1 MERSYREHRE
11 ANANDLHLKYGAHI
25 SNHLVL
31 HEAQFGSFLPSFSPR
46 IGLLLSES
54 DVFKL
59 VVESLLGNSNDI
71 LTLDYRTPDHTD
83 LTDRCF
89 TLSYTARHMH
99 LKGTTAAS
107 LQQLLEWFAAL
118 ATNIQFCRSFA
129 YGDSRVRSNF
139 TGRIAASLAQ
149 KGINTKRGDVL
160 SVREAL
166 QATVVDLIAS
176 VEIKLC
182 TLDAALTAPNRNG
195 VYTLIS
201 LYVSC
206 RSWVTLFQSM
216 SALVKTVLHPSPTP
230 SPGPSPRP
238 AASVSVSRAMKP
250 LIIGR
255 DTDGESQ
262 RESTRAGMDHSDHS
276 EAHWQRVESEIVS
289 IALS

>member
-1 MERSYREHRE
+1 MERSYQEHCE

-25 SNHLVL
+25 SNHHVL
-31 HEAQFGSFLPSFSPR
+31 SEAQVSTFLPALSQRS
-46 IGLLLSES
+46 GLLLSES

-71 LTLDYRTPDHTD
+71 LTLDYQTLGHTD
-83 LTDRCF
+83 LMDRCF
-89 TLSYTARHMH
+89 TLSFTARHMH
-99 LKGTTAAS
+99 LEGTTAAS
-107 LQQLLEWFAAL
+107 LQRLLEWFAAL

-129 YGDSRVRSNF
+129 YGDGRVRSNF

-216 SALVKTVLHPSPTP
+216 TALVKTVLHPSPAPIP
-230 SPGPSPRP
+230 SLSHQP
-238 AASVSVSRAMKP
+238 AVSVSRVLKP
-250 LIIGR
+250 LMTHR
-255 DTDGESQ
+255 DSDGESQ
-262 RESTRAGMDHSDHS
+262 KESRREGMDHSDHS

-289 IALS
+289 MA